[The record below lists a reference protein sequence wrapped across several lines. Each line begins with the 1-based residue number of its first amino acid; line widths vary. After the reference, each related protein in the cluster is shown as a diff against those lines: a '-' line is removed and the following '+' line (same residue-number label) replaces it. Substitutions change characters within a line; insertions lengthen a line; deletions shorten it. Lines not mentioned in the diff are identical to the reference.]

1 MNKYLLSLLLM
12 LPFTFVIA
20 QDETEEEVEDV
31 VVLGVKQSLINAI
44 ELKRS
49 KVGVT
54 EAITAED
61 IGKFPDQNLAES
73 LARIA
78 GVTIDRSNVEGSRVN
93 VRGLG
98 YMFNNVTL
106 NGRSMPNVAGQYEH
120 GRGFD
125 FGDISSHGVSAVE
138 VYKSSNAVLPSG
150 GIGAT
155 INMITTKPLLTGDAA
170 SFSVRAVND
179 TKVVAGD
186 DVTPEFDFLLST
198 ADEMKFGDY
207 TLPWGFAVSGS
218 FQERHNREVGTNE
231 ITWVPGG
238 YGYGTGAG
246 FTQTGTGREDGV
258 VFTPE
263 NVGMKAKDNERIR
276 ENLQA
281 TFQIGLGDNTTVTI
295 DHTESSVEFK
305 TTGRQHQQYWA
316 GWDISQATV
325 SDNGAM
331 VQASIAAGMGVGNH
345 GNAYGMG
352 FIYGDSLKENVSQ
365 GINIDHQV
373 NDSLSF
379 QLDYHESTS
388 DLARNG
394 DNVIEYTNGAWW
406 GLTWYAPVQYAHQG
420 ARTLDFTSGLPFLT
434 SEFCANTGAPCTPT
448 ELGADDIAPSK
459 AYISEA
465 EASGDLRQY
474 QFIGEYINNSDS
486 FSALKTVDFG
496 ISKITNDYNNM
507 NAFARSQAGNT
518 VDGDAVNLLG
528 EFVPDEVFTMMDTN
542 AWTGDL
548 VLGALP
554 WADMTVADAIYYI
567 ERAGMTR
574 GDFNGQQDGGWW
586 LDKQEW
592 ACTANDAVEDGV
604 NTGWKTPNGNYV
616 STNGNDNGQMV
627 ATSERGVLCAGDPDS
642 VHGILEVTES
652 AFVNFNFETDIDGM
666 PLNAQVGIRY
676 EEVERTSSSIATV
689 PVNTVWGFGDYAAP
703 VSGYSNTGAYGLQLI
718 TEFGTYTATSKET
731 YLLPSI
737 NMSLGLND
745 NEVIRFAI
753 SETNAQPSLWQV
765 RAGFDMSDYEAWN
778 TQPRISRGNPSL
790 KPYTSENIDFA
801 YENYYAEGSYF
812 AVNLFQKEISDY
824 HGAESFVGGFNNVPD
839 VFNSRAPSD
848 PPNTCYDPGWGGV
861 TQNIP
866 GACWANLFEWN
877 GYAHPTADSANGWPA
892 GTYEIDT
899 VSGVNW
905 IGIGDENDDLLM
917 FQQTTPVNKYNAT
930 LRGIEVSI
938 QHFFEGTPYGVQ
950 ANITQLDSG
959 DEADPYSTGEQSALP
974 GFGNG
979 ANFSVFYEDS
989 KYSARLSYNY
999 RDESYAGEDQ
1009 FNPLYIEA
1017 RGQLDFNAS
1026 YVINDNAVVFFEGL
1040 NISDEDVR
1048 LFSRYEEM
1056 LFLYQ
1061 DHGPIYKAGIRYKF

>member
-1 MNKYLLSLLLM
+1 
-12 LPFTFVIA
+12 
-20 QDETEEEVEDV
+20 V
-31 VVLGVKQSLINAI
+31 V
-44 ELKRS
+44 
-49 KVGVT
+49 
-54 EAITAED
+54 
-61 IGKFPDQNLAES
+61 
-73 LARIA
+73 
-78 GVTIDRSNVEGSRVN
+78 
-93 VRGLG
+93 
-98 YMFNNVTL
+98 
-106 NGRSMPNVAGQYEH
+106 
-120 GRGFD
+120 
-125 FGDISSHGVSAVE
+125 
-138 VYKSSNAVLPSG
+138 
-150 GIGAT
+150 
-155 INMITTKPLLTGDAA
+155 
-170 SFSVRAVND
+170 
-179 TKVVAGD
+179 
-186 DVTPEFDFLLST
+186 
-198 ADEMKFGDY
+198 
-207 TLPWGFAVSGS
+207 
-218 FQERHNREVGTNE
+218 
-231 ITWVPGG
+231 
-238 YGYGTGAG
+238 
-246 FTQTGTGREDGV
+246 
-258 VFTPE
+258 
-263 NVGMKAKDNERIR
+263 
-276 ENLQA
+276 
-281 TFQIGLGDNTTVTI
+281 
-295 DHTESSVEFK
+295 
-305 TTGRQHQQYWA
+305 
-316 GWDISQATV
+316 
-325 SDNGAM
+325 
-331 VQASIAAGMGVGNH
+331 
-345 GNAYGMG
+345 
-352 FIYGDSLKENVSQ
+352 
-365 GINIDHQV
+365 
-373 NDSLSF
+373 
-379 QLDYHESTS
+379 
-388 DLARNG
+388 
-394 DNVIEYTNGAWW
+394 
-406 GLTWYAPVQYAHQG
+406 
-420 ARTLDFTSGLPFLT
+420 
-434 SEFCANTGAPCTPT
+434 
-448 ELGADDIAPSK
+448 
-459 AYISEA
+459 
-465 EASGDLRQY
+465 
-474 QFIGEYINNSDS
+474 
-486 FSALKTVDFG
+486 
-496 ISKITNDYNNM
+496 
-507 NAFARSQAGNT
+507 
-518 VDGDAVNLLG
+518 
-528 EFVPDEVFTMMDTN
+528 
-542 AWTGDL
+542 
-548 VLGALP
+548 
-554 WADMTVADAIYYI
+554 
-567 ERAGMTR
+567 
-574 GDFNGQQDGGWW
+574 
-586 LDKQEW
+586 DKQEW